1 LNNSP
6 LCSGEKLI
14 VNLSKTKNM
23 KGDIKNMLFTAG
35 AVALGMIVAQMLQ
48 TKVLNKG
55 ASTTAVATEDEE

>member
-1 LNNSP
+1 
-6 LCSGEKLI
+6 
-14 VNLSKTKNM
+14 M

-48 TKVLNKG
+48 TKVLNKS